1 MNGYQRISAALR
13 GERPDAVPV
22 MLHNFMMAA
31 REAGAT
37 MRQFRT
43 DPRVIARAFIQAVE
57 RYSYDG
63 IIVDVDTVTL
73 AGAAGV
79 PVDFPEDE
87 PARVKG
93 PLLDTLERV
102 PDLAPVD
109 IRAYEGVQ
117 VWLESVRLLKAHF
130 GDEIYLRGNCDQC
143 PFSLASLVRGIDN
156 WMMDLL
162 DPASEEL
169 VRQLLE
175 YCAGLTLQFID
186 LMAQTGAHMLSNG
199 DSVAGPALVSPRLFR
214 RFAFPFD
221 RRIVESS
228 HRHGL
233 PYILHICGNT
243 DLILDD
249 MVATRADGL
258 EIDYKTD
265 TALAHERLKGHALF
279 VGNIDP
285 SGVLALGTPALVR
298 QKTTALLEIFRDTP
312 RFILNAGCAIPP
324 TTPPE
329 NLHAMIRTAREAC
342 R

>member
-1 MNGYQRISAALR
+1 MNGYERICAALR
-13 GERPDAVPV
+13 GERPDTVPV

-31 REAGAT
+31 REAGFT
-37 MRQFRT
+37 MRQFRS
-43 DPRVIARAFIQAVE
+43 DPRAIAGAFIQAVE

-63 IIVDVDTVTL
+63 IMVDVDTVTL

-79 PVDFPEDE
+79 PLDFPDDE

-93 PLLDTLERV
+93 SLLDPLERV
-102 PDLAPVD
+102 RDLEPAD
-109 IRAYEGVQ
+109 IRSHPGVQ
-117 VWLESVRLLKAHF
+117 AWLEAVALLKAHF

-143 PFSLASLVRGIDN
+143 PFTLASLVRGIDN

-162 DPASEEL
+162 EPDNEEL
-169 VRQLLE
+169 IHLLLE

-186 LMAQTGAHMLSNG
+186 LMAATGAHMLSNG

-214 RFAFPFD
+214 RFALPYD
-221 RRIVESS
+221 RRIAEAS
-228 HRHGL
+228 HRLGL
-233 PYILHICGNT
+233 PYILHICGDT
-243 DLILDD
+243 SLILDD

-265 TALAHERLKGHALF
+265 AAVAHERLKGHALF

-298 QKTTALLEIFRDTP
+298 QKTAELLDLFRDTP
-312 RFILNAGCAIPP
+312 LFILNAGCAIPP

-329 NLHAMIRTAREAC
+329 NLRAMISTAREAS